1 MMRDWFRL
9 PTPFG
14 KFLTLPLLIASW
26 MGSGIGLSLAEAAP
40 SAQPAPTHAP
50 LVQPLESDPM
60 RRSGALVERC
70 PGLSKD
76 VRRYREAVLNP
87 MRDWASDTLAA
98 ERSPTVL
105 YPFSGPDI
113 ATAVALFEHASR
125 FILVARQAASVAQ
138 LQAPDETVEVSE
150 CELHRFVMRTGFYR
164 THDLDG
170 KDRPTPRLL
179 ALLLMSL
186 ETAGIVPTRVGSL
199 HIDPNGTLLHARPQH
214 VATDIDGHF
223 RPAGDV
229 SAPAGMSAMATDSES
244 SGVRIEGLDDRGR
257 TVVIDYLSM
266 DLSDRGLRTTGREH
280 KWIEGEMGHTVLIK
294 SASHLLQS
302 PNFSNLARLIAHRSR
317 RVVQDETGLDVLKLS
332 QFDQISVYGGFT
344 DPYELWRESVA
355 MGRLR
360 AFVQHQIASET
371 PPFPFG
377 YRKPAGTFIMIA
389 TGVRQ

>member
-1 MMRDWFRL
+1 
-9 PTPFG
+9 
-14 KFLTLPLLIASW
+14 
-26 MGSGIGLSLAEAAP
+26 MGLALAEASQPSAP
-40 SAQPAPTHAP
+40 SQNAGRAPTTAP
-50 LVQPLESDPM
+50 VMRSIQSDPM
-60 RRSGALVERC
+60 SRPGALVERC
-70 PGLSKD
+70 PGLGKD

-87 MRDWASDTLAA
+87 MRDWAAA
-98 ERSPTVL
+98 ALVGERGEAVL

-113 ATAVALFEHASR
+113 ATAVSLFEHASR
-125 FILVARQAASVAQ
+125 FILIARQSVSVAQ
-138 LQAPDETVEVSE
+138 LDPPDESVESSE

-199 HIDPNGTLLHARPQH
+199 HIDGHGTLLHAGPHH
-214 VATDIDGHF
+214 VATDIDGSF

-229 SAPAGMSAMATDSES
+229 STPPGMAAKAIDSQS
-244 SGVRIEGLDDRGR
+244 GGVRVEGLDDRGR
-257 TVVIDYLSM
+257 TIVIDYLSM
-266 DLSDRGLRTTGREH
+266 DLSDRGLRRAGREH
-280 KWIEGEMGHTVLIK
+280 KWIEGEAGHTVLLK

-302 PNFSNLARLIAHRSR
+302 PNFSNLAQLIANRSR

-332 QFDQISVYGGFT
+332 RFERVRVHGGFT

-355 MGRLR
+355 MERLR
-360 AFVQHQIASET
+360 EFVRERIASET

-389 TGVRQ
+389 TEERK